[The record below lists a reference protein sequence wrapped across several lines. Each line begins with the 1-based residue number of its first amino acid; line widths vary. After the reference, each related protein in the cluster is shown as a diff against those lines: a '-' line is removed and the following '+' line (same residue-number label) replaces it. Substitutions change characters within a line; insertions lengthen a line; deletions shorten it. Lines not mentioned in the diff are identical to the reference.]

1 MDYHTLLL
9 TNFSAFIGQQIV
21 FVPLLLINLLSSIK
35 TIVLIVVNTS
45 LLTQTIRR
53 WMKSTVMRRGI
64 KTFRWR
70 MKSSKISKWRNA
82 SKKVGDHCYR
92 IMFSFGPPQLDNLA
106 LNKTKQQTENW
117 SGPCKHCALYGCYEN
132 RTNPWSQPFHISRQ
146 KLNRFRRITTW
157 RANYAFMCDL
167 RDMQSTLCWPNS
179 KHIFQEMVQA
189 PRYLKQTR

>member
-1 MDYHTLLL
+1 VDYHTLLL

-117 SGPCKHCALYGCYEN
+117 SGPCKHCALYGCYGKQDKSMVPAISYIPAKTKPFSPN
-132 RTNPWSQPFHISRQ
+132 HNLTGKLCFHVRPPW
-146 KLNRFRRITTW
+146 
-157 RANYAFMCDL
+157 YAVNTML
-167 RDMQSTLCWPNS
+167 
-179 KHIFQEMVQA
+179 A
-189 PRYLKQTR
+189 KQ